1 MWGGRGVSRLRDLR
15 CVGNA
20 VGGEVGQV
28 ARITTYF
35 YTVTKVVFWAPPLGT
50 GAHKFTPTKGR
61 N

>member
-1 MWGGRGVSRLRDLR
+1 VVGVRVGCQICC

>member
-1 MWGGRGVSRLRDLR
+1 MVGVRVGCEICC

-28 ARITTYF
+28 AKIIRTLHSNRGEF
-35 YTVTKVVFWAPPLGT
+35 LVTSIGYPYPKK
-50 GAHKFTPTKGR
+50 HPTNDR